1 MRSVLPTGRGRRHF
15 RRGLA
20 ALVLPA
26 LAAVLGPS
34 SASAATR
41 HVWVGA
47 APAKWNA
54 VPNGRDVLHG
64 TRFGAGATT
73 FPTVVYRRYTRAG
86 ANRCGCRT
94 RRAPTPASSP
104 AR

>member
-1 MRSVLPTGRGRRHF
+1 MRSVLPTGWGRRHF
-15 RRGLA
+15 RGGPA
-20 ALVLPA
+20 ALVLSA
-26 LAAVLGPS
+26 LAAVLGPC

-47 APAKWNA
+47 APAKWDA

-73 FPTVVYRRYTRAG
+73 FPTVVYRRYTRNWRQPLRLAYEAG
-86 ANRCGCRT
+86 ANAGSS
-94 RRAPTPASSP
+94 RA
-104 AR
+104 R